1 MQTGAR
7 CQRARFGADGFFP
20 ALFFLTGAAF
30 AFAAASI
37 AFRASVFSPRRSASD
52 AAIHSGA

>member
-1 MQTGAR
+1 MR
-7 CQRARFGADGFFP
+7 YQRAPFGVAGLFP

-30 AFAAASI
+30 AFAADSI
-37 AFRASVFSPRRSASD
+37 AFRATVFSPRRSASD